1 VQLIIHH
8 QQLFHH
14 STRISKSKVQQF
26 CSSTQW
32 QLHHK
37 PRTTTRQIISQDL
50 TIMSPHN
57 PSTDRQPKAR
67 ATLLRC
73 RKWLK

>member
-14 STRISKSKVQQF
+14 STRISKSKIQQF
-26 CSSTQW
+26 RSPTQR

-37 PRTTTRQIISQDL
+37 PRTTTRQVVGLNL

-57 PSTDRQPKAR
+57 PSTDRQPKTR
-67 ATLLRC
+67 ATLLGR